1 MDTRIMDT
9 RVSIEQIHNIEFDLP
24 DTFIIEY
31 DFDVKEV
38 WDQYIEDKLYDEKNT
53 NLKPFDDLDEEVQS
67 ELISHL
73 RNIELDEEYIYT
85 VGEYW
90 QDFQDNTDG
99 DYYNDPPE
107 VTYGQLD
114 FFVKTAN
121 EKGWDINLSNTE
133 LEIKERHD
141 KVVKL
146 INNIESNFNRFISKK
161 TSDMKNISS
170 NNGTYQIN

>member
-73 RNIELDEEYIYT
+73 RNIELDEEYIHT

-121 EKGWDINLSNTE
+121 EKGWD
-133 LEIKERHD
+133 
-141 KVVKL
+141 
-146 INNIESNFNRFISKK
+146 
-161 TSDMKNISS
+161 
-170 NNGTYQIN
+170 Y